1 MRYNSPQYKI
11 EYERGELMGTPF
23 TDIFG
28 YVLTVIEDYELNGIA
43 EVDEEEFYNFLKGFV
58 ITGIPDFDSYTSL
71 AYITQEETQE
81 DNEVVTRF
89 YFVET
94 LSSTEIKIIG
104 KISTAQYFKRKVQ
117 NVLAYEQFM
126 SQKEFKKESASMGF
140 KQKHAWYN
148 DLVSDYMA
156 DIRNYRF
163 DDDQIEN
170 LPYFGEYL

>member
-1 MRYNSPQYKI
+1 
-11 EYERGELMGTPF
+11 MGTPF
-23 TDIFG
+23 TDIYG
-28 YVLTVIEDYELNGIA
+28 YLLTVVEDYELKDLANI
-43 EVDEEEFYNFLKGFV
+43 DEEEFYNFLKAFV

-71 AYITQEETQE
+71 AYTSQEEVQTDGE
-81 DNEVVTRF
+81 TVTRY
-89 YFVET
+89 YFVENLT
-94 LSSTEIKIIG
+94 PTEVKIIG

-126 SQKEFKKESASMGF
+126 SQREFKKESASMGF
-140 KQKHAWYN
+140 KEKHKWYN

-170 LPYFGEYL
+170 LPFFGEYL

>member
-1 MRYNSPQYKI
+1 
-11 EYERGELMGTPF
+11 MGTPF
-23 TDIFG
+23 TDIYG
-28 YVLTVIEDYELNGIA
+28 YLLTVVEDYELNDIA
-43 EVDEEEFYNFLKGFV
+43 NIDEEEFYNFLKAFV

-71 AYITQEETQE
+71 AYTSQEEVQTDGE
-81 DNEVVTRF
+81 MVTRY

-94 LSSTEIKIIG
+94 LSPTEVKIIG

-126 SQKEFKKESASMGF
+126 SQREFKKESASMGF
-140 KQKHAWYN
+140 KEKHKWYN

-170 LPYFGEYL
+170 LPFFGEFL

>member
-1 MRYNSPQYKI
+1 
-11 EYERGELMGTPF
+11 MGTPF
-23 TDIFG
+23 TDIYG
-28 YVLTVIEDYELNGIA
+28 YMLTIVEDYELKDLAMI
-43 EVDEEEFYNFLKGFV
+43 DEKEFYELLRGFV
-58 ITGIPDFDSYTSL
+58 ITGIPDFDSFTSL
-71 AYITQEETQE
+71 AYITQEETQGTE
-81 DNEVVTRF
+81 TVTKY

-94 LSSTEIKIIG
+94 LTPTEFKIIG
-104 KISTAQYFKRKVQ
+104 KIMTAQYFKKKVQ

-140 KQKHAWYN
+140 KEKHKWYN

>member
-1 MRYNSPQYKI
+1 
-11 EYERGELMGTPF
+11 MGTPF
-23 TDIFG
+23 TDIYG
-28 YVLTVIEDYELNGIA
+28 YLLTVVEDYELNDIA
-43 EVDEEEFYNFLKGFV
+43 NIDEEEFYNFLKAFV

-71 AYITQEETQE
+71 AYTSQEEVQTDGE
-81 DNEVVTRF
+81 MVTRY

-94 LSSTEIKIIG
+94 LSPTEVKIIG

-126 SQKEFKKESASMGF
+126 SQREFKKESASMGF
-140 KQKHAWYN
+140 KEKHKWYN

-170 LPYFGEYL
+170 LPFFGEYL

>member
-1 MRYNSPQYKI
+1 
-11 EYERGELMGTPF
+11 MGTPF
-23 TDIFG
+23 TDIYG
-28 YVLTVIEDYELNGIA
+28 YLLTVVEDYELNDIA
-43 EVDEEEFYNFLKGFV
+43 NIDEEEFYNFLKAFV

-71 AYITQEETQE
+71 AYTSQEEVQTDGE
-81 DNEVVTRF
+81 TVTRY

-94 LSSTEIKIIG
+94 LTPTEVKIIG

-126 SQKEFKKESASMGF
+126 SQREFKKESASMGF
-140 KQKHAWYN
+140 KEKHKWYN

-170 LPYFGEYL
+170 LPFFGEFL

>member
-1 MRYNSPQYKI
+1 
-11 EYERGELMGTPF
+11 MGTPF
-23 TDIFG
+23 TDIYG
-28 YVLTVIEDYELNGIA
+28 YLLTVVEDYELNDIA
-43 EVDEEEFYNFLKGFV
+43 NIDEEEFYNFLKAFV

-71 AYITQEETQE
+71 TYTSQEEIQTDGE
-81 DNEVVTRF
+81 AVTRY
-89 YFVET
+89 YFVENLT
-94 LSSTEIKIIG
+94 PTEVKIIG

-170 LPYFGEYL
+170 LPFFGEYL

>member
-1 MRYNSPQYKI
+1 
-11 EYERGELMGTPF
+11 MGTPF
-23 TDIFG
+23 TDIYG
-28 YVLTVIEDYELNGIA
+28 YLLTVVEDYELNDIA
-43 EVDEEEFYNFLKGFV
+43 NIDEEEFYNFLKAFV

-71 AYITQEETQE
+71 AYTSQEEVQTDGE
-81 DNEVVTRF
+81 TVTRY

-94 LSSTEIKIIG
+94 LSPTEVKIIG

-126 SQKEFKKESASMGF
+126 SQREFKKESASMGF
-140 KQKHAWYN
+140 KEKHKWYN

-170 LPYFGEYL
+170 LPFFGEFL